1 MTKLDEAIA
10 YVEDEL
16 EYANNP
22 GSYMDST
29 WYDRCRYRADA
40 LDDVLDKLKQLKNE
54 EE

>member
-1 MTKLDEAIA
+1 MTKIDQAIK

-22 GSYMDST
+22 GTYMDSA
-29 WYDRCRYRADA
+29 WYDRCKYRADA
-40 LDDVLDKLKQLKNE
+40 LDDVLYKLQQLKNE